1 MTTTKAIGTFD
12 SPAILC
18 GGAYS
23 NLEALEALFEEAER
37 LRIPRERIIH
47 TGDVIAYCS
56 DHEAAARLL
65 AASGAHAIK
74 GNVEEQLG
82 RNAED
87 CACGFVEGS
96 QCQALAVDW
105 YTAADAQVT
114 PGTRTWMAG
123 LPDQIIFTMNRRTFR
138 VVHGGVNVT
147 NRFVFASLS
156 DADFAAELED
166 AGTDCVIA
174 GHSGIPFTRHV
185 GGRIWHNAGALGM
198 PANDGTQRGWFSVLT
213 PMVHGVRFEHRPL
226 HYDHITAARKM
237 RAAGGSSEYAAA
249 IESGLWLTMDILP
262 EAERRVRG
270 RRITLG
276 SVFWARIPHSEAVL

>member
-12 SPAILC
+12 APTILC

-37 LRIPRERIIH
+37 LQVPPERIIH

-56 DHEAAARLL
+56 DHEATARLL

-74 GNVEEQLG
+74 GNVEEQIGL
-82 RNAED
+82 NAGD
-87 CACGFVEGS
+87 CACGFAEGS
-96 QCQALAVDW
+96 QCQTLAVDW
-105 YTAADAQVT
+105 YAAANAQVT

-138 VVHGGVNVT
+138 VVHGGVNVI
-147 NRFVFASLS
+147 NRFMFPSLT
-156 DADFAAELED
+156 DAEFSAELAD

-174 GHSGIPFTRHV
+174 GHTGIPFTRHV
-185 GGRIWHNAGALGM
+185 DGRIWHNSGALGM
-198 PANDGTQRGWFSVLT
+198 PANDGTQRGWFSLLT
-213 PMVHGVRFEHRPL
+213 PMVHCVRIEHRPL

-237 RAAGGSSEYAAA
+237 RQSGGSPEYAAA
-249 IESGLWLTMDILP
+249 LETGFWPYLDILP
-262 EAERRVRG
+262 EAERQTRG

-276 SVFWARIPHSEAVL
+276 SVFWARIPRSETVS